1 MADAGPGAWNRAVF
15 SADGRPLAVA
25 DVVVAAH
32 ARGDLQEVWSRLLRL
47 VACEQRAATLVESGE
62 LAADD
67 GTLQSMSEQFRY
79 DRDLI
84 TAEETERWLEDRGLT
99 LDDFDAHF
107 LRHYWSDVLAE
118 GVEPEAVD
126 YRSATDDLLRLLL
139 AELTLSGELDRLAR
153 ALGWRIAA
161 ARARAEPSAP
171 ADVVEGEPR
180 GDDGPDPDERP
191 SPPGAEDEA
200 MTLAWAARIG
210 ADPRWFVEFPS
221 LEVAFEQ
228 ERAKLL
234 TGTRVAGALALRRLP
249 LSRIALETIDVDT
262 LDAAREIALC
272 VSADGLSMADAAS
285 QGGYLF
291 ERTEVLFEDLAP
303 EVQQQVLRAVP
314 GEMLAAVPHE
324 GGYHV
329 HRLAGRTEPDPED
342 DAVRARVEQLL
353 LDQHFSQLASR
364 YVQWPM
370 PVGGAS

>member
-15 SADGRPLAVA
+15 SADGQPLAVA

-47 VACEQRAATLVESGE
+47 VACEQRATTLVESGE
-62 LAADD
+62 LSADE

-99 LDDFDAHF
+99 LEDFDAHF
-107 LRHYWSDVLAE
+107 VRHYWSDVLAE
-118 GVEPEAVD
+118 PVEPEAAD
-126 YRSATDDLLRLLL
+126 YRSATDDLLMLLL
-139 AELTLSGELDRLAR
+139 TELTLSGDLDRLAR
-153 ALGWRIAA
+153 AFGWRIAA
-161 ARARAEPSAP
+161 ARAREESSGP
-171 ADVVEGEPR
+171 ADGVEGEPA
-180 GDDGPDPDERP
+180 GDDGPGPDARLGAP
-191 SPPGAEDEA
+191 SAEDEA
-200 MTLAWAARIG
+200 MTAAWAVRIG
-210 ADPRWFVEFPS
+210 ANPRWLGDLAS
-221 LEVAFEQ
+221 LEGAFEQ
-228 ERAKLL
+228 ERARLL
-234 TGTRVAGALALRRLP
+234 TDERVAGALALRRLP
-249 LSRIALETIDVDT
+249 LSLVALETIDVDT

-285 QGGYLF
+285 QGGYFF

-314 GEMLAAVPHE
+314 GEMLDAVPHE

-329 HRLAGRTEPDPED
+329 HRLAGRTAPDPDD
-342 DAVRARVEQLL
+342 DAVRARIEQLL

-364 YVQWPM
+364 YLQWPV